1 MVLMNLKERKTFICI
16 FVVIYL
22 TVTFWVNLT
31 DYIFNGLIM
40 DYYHDE
46 FFVSSFS
53 YKIHQLVLVTLVAV
67 IGSEFMSPSKLTANR
82 PKLLTHLHRT
92 QIPVSLSLLLTFLY
106 ELTWYT
112 PQKRLRVFRTE
123 IAKVLLTVV
132 YLNLASLFLMSW
144 VWQLAK
150 QIKFL

>member
-1 MVLMNLKERKTFICI
+1 VVLMNLKERKTFICI

>member
-1 MVLMNLKERKTFICI
+1 MNLKERKTFICI

-144 VWQLAK
+144 VW
-150 QIKFL
+150 